1 MKKTVLIL
9 ITIVAILVNAS
20 PVSAQDTQSEK
31 DFRFTIKTNPLSA
44 LGGPFWLLVVPLTGE
59 YKVLFEAALTDKS
72 SIQVG
77 AGYIGPSVF
86 LNLDELTSEDNEGG
100 GISGIKTNGF
110 RVQGMYK
117 LFLSRNL
124 KAPNGFYIG
133 PHISYA
139 NAQLTSKEN
148 SNDYIKATKIN
159 LNGVFGYQLI
169 TAGGFTLDIYTG
181 LGFVS
186 KKWNTSEEGTDWTE
200 DLVNK
205 STVNVPFGF
214 SFGYAF

>member
-1 MKKTVLIL
+1 MKKTLLIL

-20 PVSAQDTQSEK
+20 PVSAQGGESEK

-59 YKVLFEAALTDKS
+59 YKVLFEAAVSEKS
-72 SIQVG
+72 SIQFG
-77 AGYIGPSVF
+77 AGYLGPSVF
-86 LNLDELTSEDNEGG
+86 LNLDDLTSSEGDG
-100 GISGIKTNGF
+100 DEVSGIKTSGF

-117 LFLSRNL
+117 FFLSRNL
-124 KAPNGFYIG
+124 KAPNGFYVG
-133 PHISYA
+133 PHVSYA
-139 NAQLTSKEN
+139 NAQLVSKDN

-159 LNGVFGYQLI
+159 INGVFGYQLI

-186 KKWNTSEEGTDWTE
+186 RNWDTSEEGTNWTD
-200 DLVNK
+200 DLTNK
-205 STVNVPFGF
+205 SSVNVPFGF

>member
-1 MKKTVLIL
+1 MKKTMLIL
-9 ITIVAILVNAS
+9 ITIAAILANSS
-20 PVSAQDTQSEK
+20 PVSAQASESEK

-59 YKVLFEAALTDKS
+59 YKVLFEAAVGEKS
-72 SIQVG
+72 SFQVG
-77 AGYIGPSVF
+77 AGYLGPSVF
-86 LNLDELTSEDNEGG
+86 LNLDELTANEGETG
-100 GISGIKTNGF
+100 GVSGIKTSGF

-117 LFLSRNL
+117 YFLSRNL
-124 KAPNGFYIG
+124 KAPNGFYVG
-133 PHISYA
+133 PHASFA
-139 NAQLTSKEN
+139 NAQLISKDN

-159 LNGVFGYQLI
+159 INGVFGYQLI

-186 KKWNTSEEGTDWTE
+186 RKWDTSEEGTNWTD
-200 DLVNK
+200 DLANK
-205 STVNVPFGF
+205 STINVPFGF